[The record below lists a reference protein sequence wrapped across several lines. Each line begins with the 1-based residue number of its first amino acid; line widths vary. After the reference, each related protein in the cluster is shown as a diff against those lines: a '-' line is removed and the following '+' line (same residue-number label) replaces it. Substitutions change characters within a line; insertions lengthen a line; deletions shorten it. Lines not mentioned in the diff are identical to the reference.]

1 MSTTHPRVQNAA
13 SDKLLLEEQERFMSS
28 QGRIKPA
35 ARLIRSTAPPTIE
48 STTNKKTQRDVI
60 SLNNTIPGTTT
71 TTNQTDKPPRAP
83 SQFRSQRNT
92 AAPLPST
99 TSKSSTS
106 SKPDHFDSAGVISKV
121 LEREYGS
128 NALSPKTY
136 VPPTFTQSTGTTG
149 FPETF
154 KTSKDKPSRFRRTTK
169 KEKKQRSV
177 FASMMA
183 DARKKAAEEEE
194 TKETKRA
201 FSSGFN
207 TPQEDALEI
216 HQENTTRIAG
226 MSMNEI
232 NDAKKDLM
240 KTLSPDAIAIL
251 MKRRNQKK
259 AQKKKNNNRTQTQPT
274 TLSSSID
281 NSIINV
287 SELKN
292 ETDLLNVARDSR
304 RTVLDRAKLDWT
316 KDVAVPTSTANQMHT
331 EIRFDLDGDVIA
343 PNDDPQQLL
352 GLHHHGRNPTSAGY
366 AIDELLHLSRSTHD
380 AQRTMA
386 LRTITK
392 ILQKRA
398 QALISRTKD
407 VVLPLALPSET
418 HVVLL
423 MSLQY
428 VAYNPKSTT
437 MREHAV
443 SSLQAWLVPFNDDEA
458 RKKLETV
465 WSSSKLGHVVMPPTL
480 HAQHENLLQ
489 PSCRLDT
496 DSHPNEELNWN
507 FNANENNNNNNNND
521 KVNIEEEL
529 TKEEMDE
536 KREEESKQGAL
547 RPVYWLLKR
556 GLLKYI
562 ARILKICHL
571 EKDSATFIKCL
582 SILSFCARHSIMASS
597 IIVNQSNV
605 VLVLREVV
613 FENYM
618 DPICVPESLSFLR
631 LLCSSNVDVVE
642 KFCND
647 KLFIV
652 IHKYILMKKNDDND
666 GGGGNG
672 EVVNECLKI
681 IRICIEYGINVMESI
696 RVLMEFDQIQSTKST
711 KSTTT
716 TSTTASTSASTTASI
731 ELTRM
736 HLVETICRHV
746 NMNEKAQR

>member
-1 MSTTHPRVQNAA
+1 MFHPRVQNAA

-443 SSLQAWLVPFNDDEA
+443 SSLQAWLVPFNDDTA

-507 FNANENNNNNNNND
+507 FNANNNNNNNNNNND

-716 TSTTASTSASTTASI
+716 TSTTTTTASTTASI

>member
-1 MSTTHPRVQNAA
+1 MRR
-13 SDKLLLEEQERFMSS
+13 DKLLLEEQERFMSS

-60 SLNNTIPGTTT
+60 SLNNTIPGTT

-259 AQKKKNNNRTQTQPT
+259 AQKKKNNNNNTQPQPT

-443 SSLQAWLVPFNDDEA
+443 SSLQAWLVPFNDDTA

-666 GGGGNG
+666 GGVGGGG

-716 TSTTASTSASTTASI
+716 TSTTSPSTTASI